1 MSQAVAVND
10 YDRFSFAF
18 FMAAVLHLLIIFGI
32 GFSLPDRHN
41 SATTLDVTLAQSHQ
55 SKAPDEADFLAQ
67 SNQQGS
73 GTLNEIAQMTT
84 TELADYAAEE
94 IKKTQR
100 AEQFAS
106 APKPNKQDY
115 RAISTQNADYSIRSQ
130 ELESQLRALE
140 LPEGPTQSLLERSL
154 AIASLEAKLD
164 TQRQTLS
171 KKPRTRRLT
180 ANSTRQSS
188 DAFYMNQWLREIE
201 MVGTQ
206 NIPVEVE
213 RKNLNARLRMMVS
226 IRADG
231 SIHEVKVLEPSGY
244 KFLDDAAKRI
254 VHQAAPFAPFS
265 EEMRK
270 QSDILEI
277 IRTWQFRASAFS
289 TSN

>member
-10 YDRFSFAF
+10 YDRFSFAI
-18 FMAAVLHLLIIFGI
+18 FMAAVLHLLVIFGI
-32 GFSLPDRHN
+32 GFALPEKQN

-55 SKAPDEADFLAQ
+55 SQAPEEADFLAQ
-67 SNQQGS
+67 SNQEGS
-73 GTLNEIAQMTT
+73 GTLDELAQMTT
-84 TELADYAAEE
+84 TEVADYAAEE
-94 IKKTQR
+94 IQRTQQAQQVAR
-100 AEQFAS
+100 

-115 RAISTQNADYSIRSQ
+115 RAISANDSNFQIRSQ

-164 TQRQTLS
+164 DQRQTLS

-201 MVGTQ
+201 TVGTQ
-206 NIPVEVE
+206 NIPIEVE
-213 RKNLNARLRMMVS
+213 RNNLNARLRILVS

-231 SIHEVKVLEPSGY
+231 SIHEVKILEPSGY
-244 KFLDDAAKRI
+244 QFLDDAAKRI

-270 QSDILEI
+270 QSDVLEI
-277 IRTWQFRASAFS
+277 IRTWQFRASMFS